1 MSLKFDNKTYS
12 DSTLSCSEYDYY
24 DFDYYDADFNDD
36 GPVFGPNG
44 EWELDPDNDLCNF
57 PRPVFAT
64 CKNNCPGG
72 ELCYQLSVLSYFVII
87 KYKHQQTYCMFLFIG
102 ENIFSA
108 ANE

>member
-1 MSLKFDNKTYS
+1 M
-12 DSTLSCSEYDYY
+12 LSCSISGRVNETGQLVYE
-24 DFDYYDADFNDD
+24 FNDD
-36 GPVFGPNG
+36 GPVYGPYG
-44 EWELDPDNDLCNF
+44 EGELDPDNGLCLSD
-57 PRPVFAT
+57 RPVFAT

>member
-44 EWELDPDNDLCNF
+44 EWELDPDNDQCTHA
-57 PRPVFAT
+57 RPVFAT

-72 ELCYQLSVLSYFVII
+72 ELSY
-87 KYKHQQTYCMFLFIG
+87 
-102 ENIFSA
+102 
-108 ANE
+108 